1 LGPEDGGYGIEG
13 LVDGIYSVYADRD
26 FTPYSEAADGS
37 LVASSEWNAVTAS
50 DARAALLISA
60 GRSVTDLRAIIAADY
75 DGNGVVTATDAR
87 NILLM
92 SAGKPAQLAKMEW
105 KFVDEAADLSGIT
118 ADTVLEGTHW
128 KQGAGFL
135 LEDDATHNLVGILLG
150 DVNGSWTPGTLEEK
164 LIHTSS

>member
-1 LGPEDGGYGIEG
+1 M
-13 LVDGIYSVYADRD
+13 
-26 FTPYSEAADGS
+26 AAENS
-37 LVASSEWNAVTAS
+37 LVASSEWDAITAT

-60 GRSVTDLRAIIAADY
+60 GRSVTDRRAIIAADY

-92 SAGKPAQLAKMEW
+92 SAGKPAQLAKMDW